1 MLLIIKLDLE
11 MIKYHKSRCTYFS
24 TQCAAVM
31 AQFSFKSAH
40 PHLCKNVAEIGNIIY
55 EWPHCRKVFHR
66 ILGVKRNMKY

>member
-1 MLLIIKLDLE
+1 

>member
-1 MLLIIKLDLE
+1 MMMIMKLDLE

-31 AQFSFKSAH
+31 AQFSFKSAQ

-55 EWPHCRKVFHR
+55 E
-66 ILGVKRNMKY
+66 